1 MDPGPCFV
9 YIPAEV
15 IIAEYDAILGQ
26 WQRENFYN
34 HLSNY
39 TNYNYNNNNNYY
51 YYCYYYYYYNYYNY
65 NNNDLINVSVEI

>member
-51 YYCYYYYYYNYYNY
+51 YCYYYYYYNYYNY